1 MSTPSIRR
9 TLLLRC
15 GCGVGILLCLL
26 STATY
31 LIVRHGLIRE
41 LDRAIT
47 QTAALLSNQVELEK
61 GKIIFEWQEGLGTN
75 RIVNDDGLFQFWN
88 EASGDTTRSAR
99 LNGRDLPKF
108 HGETGD
114 SLIKDV
120 QLPGSRSTLRA
131 IGLRIY
137 PFVTPE
143 ESGRMKASGNILDP
157 KSMPHILVVARDQKS
172 IYRVLNRTRW
182 VLGVGTLLTLGLG
195 FLLIDRVIR
204 VTLTPIDELTA
215 QMRDRAGHQ
224 LDLAL
229 DLPSAL
235 PVELTGLAENFDS
248 LLARVAQTRQRE
260 RDFIRHAAHELR
272 TPIAGL
278 RATTDLALSQPRD
291 AAAYGAH
298 LAVCQ
303 KTAVELGELVG
314 RLSALSRIGQNGFPP
329 HLETVDPAEILAECL
344 KTFLPLF
351 EQRGLKVKSNLS
363 ATPMFAHGDATLLRI
378 IFNNLLDNA
387 ISYAAPDGVI
397 RIHCGIAGGQVETRI
412 ANQADDLPENL
423 DRLFEPLFRE
433 DFSRTDAG
441 LHLGI
446 GLTLSL
452 EAATAMGATLHA
464 RKTDVDWIEFEL
476 KLTGLISEA
485 QPPRASP

>member
-15 GCGVGILLCLL
+15 GIGVGVLLCLL
-26 STATY
+26 STGTY

-47 QTAALLSNQVELEK
+47 QTAALLSNQVELKE
-61 GKIIFEWQEGLGTN
+61 GAISLEWQEGIGTN
-75 RIVNDDGLFQFWN
+75 RVVNDDGLFQFWN
-88 EASGDTTRSAR
+88 EANGETTRSSR

-108 HGETGD
+108 HGGPGD
-114 SLIKDV
+114 VLVRDIK
-120 QLPGSRSTLRA
+120 LPGSRSTLRA
-131 IGLRIY
+131 IGIRIY

-143 ESGRMKASGNILDP
+143 ESARMKSSGNIIDP
-157 KSMPHILVVARDQKS
+157 RSMPHILVVARDKKS

-215 QMRDRAGHQ
+215 QMRNRAGHQ
-224 LDLAL
+224 LDSAL

-248 LLARVAQTRQRE
+248 LLARVATLRQRE

-278 RATTDLALSQPRD
+278 RATTDLALSQSRD
-291 AAAYGAH
+291 AAAYAAH
-298 LAVCQ
+298 LKTCQ
-303 KTAVELGELVG
+303 KTAIELGDLVK
-314 RLSALSRIGQNGFPP
+314 RLSALSRIGQEGATSRME
-329 HLETVDPAEILAECL
+329 HVDPAGILAKCL
-344 KTFLPLF
+344 EPFLPLF
-351 EQRGLKVKSNLS
+351 ELRGLKVTRDPATVPMS
-363 ATPMFAHGDATLLRI
+363 ATGDATLLRI
-378 IFNNLLDNA
+378 ILNNLLDNA
-387 ISYAAPDGVI
+387 LSHAAPDGEI
-397 RIHCGIAGGQVETRI
+397 RIHSGIVDGKVEIRI
-412 ANQADDLPENL
+412 ANRADDLPENL
-423 DRLFEPLFRE
+423 ERLFEPLFRKE
-433 DFSRTDAG
+433 LSRNDAS

-464 RKTDVDWIEFEL
+464 RKTDENWIEFV
-476 KLTGLISEA
+476 LTMPGLIAESN
-485 QPPRASP
+485 PGTLPR